1 MLTKNQIDQLARAS
15 FETYKKQ
22 RLREGLPVEYEQYEE
37 QPATLIWSGRAQVLD
52 IETKI
57 SMLGYKIKDS
67 ALVQP
72 TDHIT
77 DLTPNEI
84 ESLAIYEHD
93 RWMKNRIADG
103 WTFGKTK
110 DTDRKITPYLVVWE
124 ELSEQ
129 MKDFDREP
137 VRNIIPLLES
147 VGLAVSQ

>member
-1 MLTKNQIDQLARAS
+1 MLTENQIDQLARAS

-22 RLREGLPVEYEQYEE
+22 RLRAGLPVEYEQYEE
-37 QPATLIWSGRAQVLD
+37 QPTTLIWSGRAQVLD

-57 SMLGYKIKDS
+57 SKLGYKIKDS

-72 TDHIT
+72 ADRIT
-77 DLTPNEI
+77 ELTSDEI
-84 ESLAIYEHD
+84 EHLAIHEHD
-93 RWMKNRIADG
+93 RWMENRIADG
-103 WTFGKTK
+103 WTFGKAK
-110 DTDRKITPYLVVWE
+110 DTDRKITPNLVPWE